1 LSLESAG
8 RARRFFETAL
18 RLDDDNVEALIGFAN
33 AHMWEVNMS
42 YASDDRDAQ
51 IQAAGTAAKQ
61 ALALAPDSAEVHV
74 TYGTVLYAMRA
85 PERALREFEFAVG
98 LDGHLAAAH
107 AYLGLMKFSLG
118 RARDTR
124 AHVAEAMRLS
134 PRDPLLFHWHFFIGV
149 GELYLGRV
157 VHGIESL
164 RKSVEINPHWGL
176 SQFVLAAALA
186 LAGLLAEAAEVRAV
200 AQRLVPNFT
209 IARFRAGAASDNPVY
224 LAQSEHFYRGL
235 RLACVPEG

>member
-1 LSLESAG
+1 
-8 RARRFFETAL
+8 
-18 RLDDDNVEALIGFAN
+18 
-33 AHMWEVNMS
+33 
-42 YASDDRDAQ
+42 
-51 IQAAGTAAKQ
+51 
-61 ALALAPDSAEVHV
+61 VHV

-224 LAQSEHFYRGL
+224 LAQREHFYRGL